1 MKMSKCE
8 NDKIV
13 NDKMVSSNSQI
24 FKSSNSQ
31 IFNSKVVFDIFAE
44 ICKVPRPSKHEE
56 RISQWLQDFAASHG
70 IECIT
75 DEAMNVIMR
84 VPATP
89 GYEDHEG
96 IILQAHMD
104 MVCEKNGDVVHD
116 FMTDPIETYVD
127 GEWLKAKGTTL
138 GADNGIGI
146 SMALAAITDPEL
158 QHPAIECLFTVD
170 EETGLTGAMKLQDG
184 MLRHKRLINLDSE
197 DDGQIFIGCAGGID
211 TLAKMHYEPVSI
223 SQIFKSSNSQI
234 FKSSNSQIAI
244 RLSVGGL
251 LGGHS
256 GDDINKGRANANQL
270 IVWFLARIMPQT
282 DLQLASI
289 NGGNLRNAIAR
300 EAEAVIAIPL
310 NYKEQI
316 RIEWN
321 HFVAQM
327 EGVFGEVEKDMRME
341 LETCDMPDSFIPADK
356 ACRLIMALC
365 ECPHGMIAMS
375 RDIPGLVETSTN
387 LASIKMR
394 QESLIQSVSKSGL
407 STALPGSVSKSGL
420 SGEAG
425 LTGKSGLSAEGGLSA
440 ERSVFCQPEGRSYIE
455 VNTSQRSS
463 KESSKH
469 HLKWV
474 VEQALAMACDE
485 VTHGDGYPGWTP
497 NPHSQLLETVKKAYT
512 DLYHSE
518 PKVLAIH
525 AGLECGLFLEKYPYL
540 DMVSIG
546 PQMYGVHSPQER
558 LSIPSTERC
567 YAWLCQVLKTL

>member
-1 MKMSKCE
+1 MKNK
-8 NDKIV
+8 
-13 NDKMVSSNSQI
+13 
-24 FKSSNSQ
+24 
-31 IFNSKVVFDIFAE
+31 VFDIFAE

-56 RISQWLQDFAASHG
+56 RISQWLQDFAAQHG
-70 IECIT
+70 IECVA

-89 GYEDHEG
+89 GYEDKEG

-104 MVCEKNGDVVHD
+104 MVCEKNGDVEHD
-116 FMTDPIETYVD
+116 FMSDPIQTYID

-158 QHPAIECLFTVD
+158 KHPAIECLFTVD
-170 EETGLTGAMKLQDG
+170 EETGLTGAMKLQNG
-184 MLRHKRLINLDSE
+184 MLRSKRLINLDSE

-211 TLAKMHYEPVSI
+211 TLAKMHYQAESLEV
-223 SQIFKSSNSQI
+223 KGDRL
-234 FKSSNSQIAI
+234 AV
-244 RLSVGGL
+244 RLSVSGL
-251 LGGHS
+251 MGGHS

-270 IVWFLARIMPQT
+270 LVWFLARIWPQT
-282 DLQLASI
+282 DIQLASI

-300 EAEAVIAIPL
+300 EAEAVLTIPMA
-310 NYKEQI
+310 YKEQV

-321 HFVAQM
+321 QYVAQM
-327 EGVFGEVEKDMRME
+327 EGVFGEVEKDLRMD
-341 LETCDMPDSFIPADK
+341 LETTDMPETFIPSDK
-356 ACRLIMALC
+356 AYRLIMALC

-375 RDIPGLVETSTN
+375 KEMPGLVETSTN
-387 LASIKMR
+387 LASIKM
-394 QESLIQSVSKSGL
+394 KDG
-407 STALPGSVSKSGL
+407 
-420 SGEAG
+420 
-425 LTGKSGLSAEGGLSA
+425 
-440 ERSVFCQPEGRSYIE
+440 FIE

-463 KESSKH
+463 KEASKH
-469 HLKWV
+469 HLKWA

-485 VTHGDGYPGWTP
+485 VTHGDGYPGWAP
-497 NPHSQLLETVKKAYT
+497 NPNSPLLEVVKQAYV
-512 DLYHSE
+512 DLYKAE

-567 YAWLCQVLKTL
+567 YDWLCRVLETL

>member
-1 MKMSKCE
+1 M
-8 NDKIV
+8 N
-13 NDKMVSSNSQI
+13 NR
-24 FKSSNSQ
+24 
-31 IFNSKVVFDIFAE
+31 VFDIFAE

-56 RISQWLQDFAASHG
+56 RISQWLQDFAATHD
-70 IECIT
+70 IECVA

-89 GYEDHEG
+89 GYEDREG
-96 IILQAHMD
+96 VILQAHMD
-104 MVCEKNGDVVHD
+104 MVCEKNGDVQHD
-116 FMTDPIETYVD
+116 FMTDPIETSID

-146 SMALAAITDPEL
+146 SMALAAITDKDL
-158 QHPAIECLFTVD
+158 AHPAIECLFTVD

-184 MLRHKRLINLDSE
+184 MLKGKRLINLDSE

-211 TLAKMHYEPVSI
+211 TLAKMHYEPQTI
-223 SQIFKSSNSQI
+223 SNLQTLSNAL
-234 FKSSNSQIAI
+234 AI
-244 RLSVGGL
+244 KLSVSGL
-251 LGGHS
+251 MGGHS

-270 IVWFLARIMPQT
+270 IVWFLARIWPQT
-282 DLQLASI
+282 EVQLSSI

-300 EAEAVIAIPL
+300 EADAVIAIPM

-327 EGVFGEVEKDMRME
+327 EGVFGEVEKDMRLD
-341 LETCDMPDSFIPADK
+341 LETCDMPETFIPADK
-356 ACRLIMALC
+356 AYRLIMALC

-375 RDIPGLVETSTN
+375 KDMPGLVETSTN
-387 LASIKMR
+387 LASIKM
-394 QESLIQSVSKSGL
+394 K
-407 STALPGSVSKSGL
+407 
-420 SGEAG
+420 
-425 LTGKSGLSAEGGLSA
+425 EG
-440 ERSVFCQPEGRSYIE
+440 YIE

-463 KESSKH
+463 IEASKH
-469 HLKWV
+469 HLKWA
-474 VEQALAMACDE
+474 VEQALSLACDE
-485 VTHGDGYPGWTP
+485 VTHGDGYPGWAP
-497 NPHSQLLETVKKAYT
+497 NPKSELLEAVKKAYV
-512 DLYHSE
+512 DLYKSE
-518 PKVLAIH
+518 PQVLAIH

-567 YAWLCQVLKTL
+567 YAWLCQTLRSL

>member
-1 MKMSKCE
+1 MKPK
-8 NDKIV
+8 
-13 NDKMVSSNSQI
+13 Q
-24 FKSSNSQ
+24 
-31 IFNSKVVFDIFAE
+31 VFDIFAE

-70 IECIT
+70 IECVA

-89 GYEDHEG
+89 GYEEHEG
-96 IILQAHMD
+96 VILQAHMD
-104 MVCEKNGDVVHD
+104 MVCEKNGDVEHD
-116 FMTDPIETYVD
+116 FMNDPIQTWVD

-146 SMALAAITDPEL
+146 AMALAVITDPEL

-184 MLRHKRLINLDSE
+184 MLKSKRLINLDSE

-211 TLAKMHYEPVSI
+211 TLAKMHYNGERLEA
-223 SQIFKSSNSQI
+223 KGERL
-234 FKSSNSQIAI
+234 AI
-244 RLSVGGL
+244 RLSVSGL
-251 LGGHS
+251 MGGHS

-270 IVWFLARIMPQT
+270 IVWFLARIWPQT
-282 DLQLASI
+282 EIQLASI
-289 NGGNLRNAIAR
+289 QGGNLRNAIAR
-300 EAEAVIAIPL
+300 EAEAVITIPMA
-310 NYKEQI
+310 YKEQI

-327 EGVFGEVEKDMRME
+327 EGVFGEIEKDMRLE
-341 LETCDMPDSFIPADK
+341 LETTDMPELFIPADN
-356 ACRLIMALC
+356 AYRLIMALC

-375 RDIPGLVETSTN
+375 KEMPGLVETSTN
-387 LASIKMR
+387 LASIKM
-394 QESLIQSVSKSGL
+394 K
-407 STALPGSVSKSGL
+407 
-420 SGEAG
+420 
-425 LTGKSGLSAEGGLSA
+425 EG
-440 ERSVFCQPEGRSYIE
+440 YIE

-463 KESSKH
+463 IEASKH
-469 HLKWV
+469 HLKWA
-474 VEQALAMACDE
+474 VEQALSLACDE
-485 VTHGDGYPGWTP
+485 VTHGDGYPGWAP
-497 NPHSQLLETVKKAYT
+497 NPNSPLLEVVKKAYT
-512 DLYHSE
+512 DLFKAE
-518 PKVLAIH
+518 PQVLAIH

-567 YAWLCQVLKTL
+567 YAWLRQTLKSL

>member
-1 MKMSKCE
+1 MTNK
-8 NDKIV
+8 
-13 NDKMVSSNSQI
+13 
-24 FKSSNSQ
+24 
-31 IFNSKVVFDIFAE
+31 VFDIFAE

-56 RISQWLQDFAASHG
+56 QISKWLCDFAAKHN
-70 IECIT
+70 IEYVA

-96 IILQAHMD
+96 VILQAHMD
-104 MVCEKNGDVVHD
+104 MVAEKDGNVTHD
-116 FMTDPIETYVD
+116 FLKDPIQTYVD
-127 GEWLKAKGTTL
+127 GDFLKAKGTTL
-138 GADNGIGI
+138 GADDGIGI

-184 MLRHKRLINLDSE
+184 MLKGKRLINIDSE

-211 TLAKMHYEPVSI
+211 TLAKMHYEPI
-223 SQIFKSSNSQI
+223 NGLTGEAGLL
-234 FKSSNSQIAI
+234 AI
-244 RLSVGGL
+244 RLSVSGL

-270 IVWFLARIMPQT
+270 LVWFLARIWPQT
-282 DLQLASI
+282 EVQLASI

-300 EAEAVIAIPL
+300 EAQAVIAIPM

-321 HFVAQM
+321 NYVAQM
-327 EGVFGEVEKDMRME
+327 ENVFGNVEKDMCLE
-341 LETCDMPDSFIPADK
+341 LETTDMPDSFIPADK
-356 ACRLIMALC
+356 AYRLIMALC

-375 RDIPGLVETSTN
+375 KDMPGLVETSTN

-394 QESLIQSVSKSGL
+394 QD
-407 STALPGSVSKSGL
+407 
-420 SGEAG
+420 
-425 LTGKSGLSAEGGLSA
+425 
-440 ERSVFCQPEGRSYIE
+440 YIE
-455 VNTSQRSS
+455 INTSQRSS
-463 KESSKH
+463 IEASKH
-469 HLKWV
+469 HLKWA
-474 VEQALAMACDE
+474 VEQALSLACDE
-485 VTHGDGYPGWTP
+485 VTHGDGYPGWAP
-497 NPHSQLLETVKKAYT
+497 NPNSPLLDIVKKAYV
-512 DLYHSE
+512 DLFKSE
-518 PKVLAIH
+518 PQVLAIH

-558 LSIPSTERC
+558 LSISSTDKC
-567 YAWLCQVLKTL
+567 YKWLCQTLQSL

>member
-1 MKMSKCE
+1 MKNK
-8 NDKIV
+8 
-13 NDKMVSSNSQI
+13 
-24 FKSSNSQ
+24 
-31 IFNSKVVFDIFAE
+31 VFDIFAE

-56 RISQWLQDFAASHG
+56 QISRWLQEWAAAHG
-70 IECIT
+70 IECFA

-96 IILQAHMD
+96 VILQAHMD
-104 MVCEKNGDVVHD
+104 MVCEKNGDVSHD

-138 GADNGIGI
+138 GGDDGIGI

-184 MLRHKRLINLDSE
+184 VLRHKKLINLDSE

-211 TLAKMHYEPVSI
+211 TLAKMHYEAI
-223 SQIFKSSNSQI
+223 DKSQISNL
-234 FKSSNSQIAI
+234 KSQIAI
-244 RLSVGGL
+244 RLSVTGL
-251 LGGHS
+251 QGGHS

-270 IVWFLARIMPQT
+270 IVWFLARILPQT
-282 DLQLASI
+282 DVQVASI

-300 EAEAVIAIPL
+300 EAEAVITVPMA
-310 NYKEQI
+310 YKEQI

-321 HFVAQM
+321 RFVAQM
-327 EGVFGEVEKDMRME
+327 EGVFGEVEKEMRLE
-341 LETCDMPDSFIPADK
+341 LETTDMPERFIPAEK
-356 ACRLIMALC
+356 AYRLIMALC

-375 RDIPGLVETSTN
+375 QDIPGLVETSTN
-387 LASIKMR
+387 LASIKM
-394 QESLIQSVSKSGL
+394 K
-407 STALPGSVSKSGL
+407 
-420 SGEAG
+420 
-425 LTGKSGLSAEGGLSA
+425 EGYV
-440 ERSVFCQPEGRSYIE
+440 EI
-455 VNTSQRSS
+455 NTSQRSS
-463 KESSKH
+463 KEEAKH

-485 VTHGDGYPGWTP
+485 VTHGDGYPGWAP
-497 NPHSQLLETVKKAYT
+497 NTNSPLLEVVKKAYT
-512 DLYHSE
+512 DLYKSE

-567 YAWLCQVLKTL
+567 YEWLCQILKTL

>member
-1 MKMSKCE
+1 MTPK
-8 NDKIV
+8 
-13 NDKMVSSNSQI
+13 
-24 FKSSNSQ
+24 
-31 IFNSKVVFDIFAE
+31 VFDIFAE

-56 RISQWLQDFAASHG
+56 QISKWLQDFAATHH
-70 IECIT
+70 IECVA

-96 IILQAHMD
+96 VILQAHMD
-104 MVCEKNGDVVHD
+104 MVCEKNGDVQHD
-116 FMTDPIETYVD
+116 FLKDPIETWID

-138 GADNGIGI
+138 GGDDGIGI
-146 SMALAAITDPEL
+146 SMALAAITDTEL

-170 EETGLTGAMKLQDG
+170 EETGLTGAMKLKDG
-184 MLRHKRLINLDSE
+184 MLQSKRLINLDSE

-211 TLAKMHYEPVSI
+211 TLAKMHYEPVNPSI
-223 SQIFKSSNSQI
+223 HHSNNPSL
-234 FKSSNSQIAI
+234 SI
-244 RLSVGGL
+244 RLSVSGL

-256 GDDINKGRANANQL
+256 GDDINKGRANANQIL
-270 IVWFLARIMPQT
+270 VWFLARIWPQT
-282 DLQLASI
+282 ELQLASI

-300 EAEAVIAIPL
+300 EAEAVIAVPMA
-310 NYKEQI
+310 YKEQI

-327 EGVFGEVEKDMRME
+327 EGVFGEVEKDMRLD
-341 LETCDMPDSFIPADK
+341 LETCDMPDSFIPAEK
-356 ACRLIMALC
+356 AYRLIMALC

-375 RDIPGLVETSTN
+375 NDMPGLVETSTN

-394 QESLIQSVSKSGL
+394 DG
-407 STALPGSVSKSGL
+407 
-420 SGEAG
+420 
-425 LTGKSGLSAEGGLSA
+425 
-440 ERSVFCQPEGRSYIE
+440 YIE

-463 KESSKH
+463 KEASKH
-469 HLKWV
+469 HLKWA
-474 VEQALAMACDE
+474 VEQALSLACDE
-485 VTHGDGYPGWTP
+485 VTHGDGYPGWAP
-497 NPHSQLLETVKKAYT
+497 NPNSPLLTVVKKAYI
-512 DLYHSE
+512 DLFKTE

-567 YAWLCQVLKTL
+567 YRWLCQTLSSL

>member
-1 MKMSKCE
+1 MEPK
-8 NDKIV
+8 
-13 NDKMVSSNSQI
+13 Q
-24 FKSSNSQ
+24 
-31 IFNSKVVFDIFAE
+31 VFDIFAE

-56 RISQWLQDFAASHG
+56 RISQWLQHFAAEHG
-70 IECIT
+70 IDCFA

-89 GYEDHEG
+89 GYEDHDG
-96 IILQAHMD
+96 VILQAHMD
-104 MVCEKNGDVVHD
+104 MVCEKNGDVQHD
-116 FMTDPIETYVD
+116 FMIDPIETFID

-146 SMALAAITDPEL
+146 AMALAAITDPNI

-170 EETGLTGAMKLQDG
+170 EETGLTGAMKLKDG
-184 MLRHKRLINLDSE
+184 VLNNKRLINLDSE

-211 TLAKMHYEPVSI
+211 TLAKMHYEPYQI
-223 SQIFKSSNSQI
+223 SDLK
-234 FKSSNSQIAI
+234 SQIAI
-244 RLSVGGL
+244 RLAVSGL
-251 LGGHS
+251 MGGHS

-270 IVWFLARIMPQT
+270 IVWFLARIWPQT
-282 DLQLASI
+282 EVQLASI

-300 EAEAVIAIPL
+300 EAEAVITVPMT
-310 NYKEQI
+310 YKEQI

-327 EGVFGEVEKDMRME
+327 EGVFGEVEKDMQLE
-341 LETCDMPDSFIPADK
+341 LETCDMPESFIPAEK
-356 ACRLIMALC
+356 AYRLIMALC

-375 RDIPGLVETSTN
+375 HEMPGLVETSTN

-394 QESLIQSVSKSGL
+394 
-407 STALPGSVSKSGL
+407 
-420 SGEAG
+420 
-425 LTGKSGLSAEGGLSA
+425 EG
-440 ERSVFCQPEGRSYIE
+440 YIE

-463 KESSKH
+463 IEASKH
-469 HLKWV
+469 HLKWA
-474 VEQALAMACDE
+474 VEQALSMACDE
-485 VTHGDGYPGWTP
+485 VTHGDGYPGWAP
-497 NPHSQLLETVKKAYT
+497 NPNSPLLDVVKQAYI
-512 DLYHSE
+512 DLYKSE

-546 PQMYGVHSPQER
+546 PQMYGVHSPQEK

-567 YAWLCQVLKTL
+567 YKWLCKTLKSL